1 MVSAREQ
8 FLAAVYTGPLHKADA
23 IVVLCGEDAEQR
35 ALAATELFRQ
45 GAAPLIVCSGG
56 VDGEPRW
63 MDGERVSGLLMAR
76 SVPPKALI
84 VEHGSQNTHEQ
95 AVNLIEMAEANDW
108 HRLCIVASA
117 YHIPRAMLTF
127 IKAIGK
133 RPIHVVAV
141 PASQLTWWGT
151 PPGMVVTRLELFNAE
166 MAKVEEYGDHCATWA
181 EGLAYIE
188 RFEGRT
194 K

>member
-1 MVSAREQ
+1 MVSPREQ

-35 ALAATELFRQ
+35 AVAAVELWRQ
-45 GAAPLIVCSGG
+45 GAAPVIVCSGG
-56 VDGEPRW
+56 VDSEPRW
-63 MDGERVSGLLMAR
+63 IGGERLAGLLMAR
-76 SVPPKALI
+76 SVPPKAII

-95 AVNLIEMAEANDW
+95 ARNLIEMAEANDW

-127 IKAIGK
+127 IKTIGTL
-133 RPIHVVAV
+133 PMHVVAV
-141 PASQLTWWGT
+141 PASQLTWWGS
-151 PPGMVVTRLELFNAE
+151 PLGMDVTRLELFNIE
-166 MAKVEEYGDHCATWA
+166 MAKVEEYGEHCATWT

-188 RFEGRT
+188 RFEGRI

>member
-8 FLAAVYTGPLHKADA
+8 FLAAVYTGPLHRADA

-35 ALAATELFRQ
+35 AVAAVELWRQ
-45 GAAPLIVCSGG
+45 GAAPVIVCSGG
-56 VDGEPRW
+56 VDSEPRW
-63 MDGERVSGLLMAR
+63 IGGERLAGLLMAR
-76 SVPPKALI
+76 SVPPKAII

-95 AVNLIEMAEANDW
+95 ARNLIEMAEANDW

-127 IKAIGK
+127 IKTIGTL
-133 RPIHVVAV
+133 PMHVVAV
-141 PASQLTWWGT
+141 PASQLTWWGS
-151 PPGMVVTRLELFNAE
+151 PPGMDVTRLELFNVE
-166 MAKVEEYGDHCATWA
+166 MAKIEEYGEHCATWA

>member
-1 MVSAREQ
+1 MVSPREQ
-8 FLAAVYTGPLHKADA
+8 FLAAAYTGPLLKADA

-35 ALAATELFRQ
+35 ASAAVELWRHS
-45 GAAPLIVCSGG
+45 AAPVIVCSGG
-56 VDGEPRW
+56 VDSEPRW
-63 MDGERVSGLLMAR
+63 IGGERLAGLLMAR
-76 SVPPKALI
+76 SVPPKAII

-95 AVNLIEMAEANDW
+95 ARNLVEMAEANNW
-108 HRLCIVASA
+108 NRLCLVASA

-127 IKAIGK
+127 IKAIGT
-133 RPIHVVAV
+133 RPIHVLAV
-141 PASQLTWWGT
+141 PASQLTWWGS
-151 PPGMVVTRLELFNAE
+151 PPGMDATRLELLNVE
-166 MAKVEEYGDHCATWA
+166 MAKVEKYWEHCATWA

>member
-181 EGLAYIE
+181 EGLAYVE

>member
-8 FLAAVYTGPLHKADA
+8 FLATVYTGPLHKADA

-63 MDGERVSGLLMAR
+63 LDGERVSGLLMAR

-117 YHIPRAMLTF
+117 YHLPRAMLTF

>member
-117 YHIPRAMLTF
+117 YHLPRAMLTF